1 MMEML
6 QESASNLM
14 SRFAFFFLFVGCIAL
29 AKTWLGVDELFDDEW
44 FSKDKK
50 TKGKKK

>member
-6 QESASNLM
+6 QESASSFM
-14 SRFAFFFLFVGCIAL
+14 SQIAFLALLVGCVFLI
-29 AKTWLGVDELFDDEW
+29 KTWLGVDELFDDEW

-50 TKGKKK
+50 TKGKKN